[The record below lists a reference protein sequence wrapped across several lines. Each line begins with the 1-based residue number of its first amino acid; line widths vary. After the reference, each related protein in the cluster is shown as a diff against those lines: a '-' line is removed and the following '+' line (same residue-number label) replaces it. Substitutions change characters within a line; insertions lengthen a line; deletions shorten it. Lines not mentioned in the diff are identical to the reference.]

1 MEVVKKVECF
11 RFEKSINTCPIFLV
25 RKNNYKEWLEKQN
38 EFTKNFLMTLNFNE
52 QLKNILLPK
61 QDGTLLQVICLVEED
76 MFTIADLYSQL
87 PDGEYHIEYS
97 DIPDLRLYYLGF
109 ALGSYSFDRYKKKKA
124 QKEVYLFLPKDSRD
138 IISEAEAIFL
148 ARDMISTPAEDMGPA
163 EISNII
169 KQLAKQFDADFE
181 EIVGEDLVKEG
192 FMGIYTVGRA
202 SYRAPRLIRLKWGKS
217 TNPKISLIGKGVV
230 FDTGGVDIKPAS
242 GMLLMHKDMGGAA
255 NAIAL
260 AYLIMKNNL
269 SVNLSLTIPSVENS
283 VDANSYRP
291 SDIIK
296 MKNGTTVQV
305 TNTDAEG
312 RLILAEPLY
321 VESLNNPDAL
331 IDFATLTGAARI
343 AVGTEIAGFF
353 SNNEDFS
360 DSLYLHAEKQQDDVW
375 RLPLAKRYMKNLK
388 SDFADISNCGPSAF
402 AGAITAAL
410 FLEHFL
416 AEDYSNWIHFDIMA
430 WNSSATP
437 GKPIGGEAMGIRAAY
452 SMLKEKFNL

>member
-1 MEVVKKVECF
+1 MEVVKKIECF
-11 RFEKSINTCPIFLV
+11 RFEKSMHTCPIFLV
-25 RKNNYKEWLEKQN
+25 KKNNYKEWLERQN

-109 ALGSYSFDRYKKKKA
+109 ALGSYSFDKYKKTKSKK
-124 QKEVYLFLPKDSRD
+124 EIYLFLPKDYRE

-169 KQLAKQFDADFE
+169 KQLAIEFNADFE
-181 EIVGEDLVKEG
+181 EIIGEDLAKQG
-192 FMGIYTVGRA
+192 YMGIYTVGRG
-202 SYRAPRLIRLKWGKS
+202 SYRAPRLVKLNWNKNS
-217 TNPKISLIGKGVV
+217 YPKISLVGKGVV

-269 SVNLSLTIPSVENS
+269 PVGLSLSIPTVENA

-321 VESLNNPDAL
+321 EESSSNPAML

-353 SNNEDFS
+353 SNNNDFS
-360 DSLYLHAEKQQDDVW
+360 DNLYKHAEKQKDDVW

-388 SDFADISNCGPSAF
+388 NDFADISNCGPSSF

-416 AEDYSNWIHFDIMA
+416 AEGYSNWIHFDIMA

-437 GKPIGGEAMGIRAAY
+437 GKPIGGEAMGIRAVY